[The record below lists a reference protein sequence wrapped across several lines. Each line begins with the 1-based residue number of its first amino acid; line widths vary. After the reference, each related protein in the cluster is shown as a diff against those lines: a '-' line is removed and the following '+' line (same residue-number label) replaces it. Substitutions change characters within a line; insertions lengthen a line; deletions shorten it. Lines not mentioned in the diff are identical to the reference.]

1 MQSYAGDF
9 WRIRRIFPRKS
20 FYMPILTGVFIMKL
34 WRKPARRLGH
44 ISSVKYALQR
54 LKRIGGKVMELKVN
68 EMTPV
73 SNVEPAVKTDT
84 NDGAFKFTL
93 TSAIG
98 EAQLQERLNTL
109 LNEIT
114 NQGERIA
121 QHMDIR
127 DMKKYRGLV
136 KEFLNE
142 VVNRSHKFSRE
153 NFLDRKGRHRV
164 YGIIRLV
171 DVTLDELA
179 GELVKEEK
187 DHISILSKI
196 GEIQGLLL
204 DIFT

>member
-1 MQSYAGDF
+1 
-9 WRIRRIFPRKS
+9 
-20 FYMPILTGVFIMKL
+20 
-34 WRKPARRLGH
+34 
-44 ISSVKYALQR
+44 
-54 LKRIGGKVMELKVN
+54 MEIKVN
-68 EMTPV
+68 EMTPAAAV
-73 SNVEPAVKTDT
+73 DTAVKTQQA
-84 NDGAFKFTL
+84 DGSFKFTL

-114 NQGERIA
+114 TQGERIA

-136 KEFLNE
+136 KDFLNE

-153 NFLDRKGRHRV
+153 NFLDHRGRHRV

-171 DVTLDELA
+171 DETLDELA
-179 GELVKEEK
+179 GELVKDEK
-187 DHISILSKI
+187 DHLGILEKI

>member
-1 MQSYAGDF
+1 MD
-9 WRIRRIFPRKS
+9 I
-20 FYMPILTGVFIMKL
+20 
-34 WRKPARRLGH
+34 
-44 ISSVKYALQR
+44 
-54 LKRIGGKVMELKVN
+54 KVN
-68 EMTPV
+68 EMTPAASV
-73 SNVEPAVKTDT
+73 DT
-84 NDGAFKFTL
+84 NVKVPEGDGSFKFSL

-136 KEFLNE
+136 KDFLNE

-153 NFLDRKGRHRV
+153 NFLDRRGRHRV

-171 DVTLDELA
+171 DENLDELA

-187 DHISILSKI
+187 DHIAILDKI

>member
-1 MQSYAGDF
+1 
-9 WRIRRIFPRKS
+9 
-20 FYMPILTGVFIMKL
+20 
-34 WRKPARRLGH
+34 
-44 ISSVKYALQR
+44 
-54 LKRIGGKVMELKVN
+54 MEIKVN
-68 EMTPV
+68 EMMPAAAVDT
-73 SNVEPAVKTDT
+73 AVKTQQA
-84 NDGAFKFTL
+84 DGSFKFTL

-114 NQGERIA
+114 TQGERIA

-136 KEFLNE
+136 KDFLNE

-153 NFLDRKGRHRV
+153 NFLDRRGRHRV

-171 DVTLDELA
+171 DETLDELA
-179 GELVKEEK
+179 GELVKDEK
-187 DHISILSKI
+187 DHLGILEKI

>member
-1 MQSYAGDF
+1 MD
-9 WRIRRIFPRKS
+9 I
-20 FYMPILTGVFIMKL
+20 
-34 WRKPARRLGH
+34 
-44 ISSVKYALQR
+44 
-54 LKRIGGKVMELKVN
+54 KVN
-68 EMTPV
+68 EMTPTAAAEV
-73 SNVEPAVKTDT
+73 TPKVTEA
-84 NDGAFKFTL
+84 DGSFKFSL

-109 LNEIT
+109 LDEIT

-136 KEFLNE
+136 KDFLNE

-153 NFLDRKGRHRV
+153 NFLDRRGRHRV

-171 DVTLDELA
+171 DANLDELA
-179 GELVKEEK
+179 GELVKDEK
-187 DHISILSKI
+187 DHLSILEKI

>member
-1 MQSYAGDF
+1 
-9 WRIRRIFPRKS
+9 
-20 FYMPILTGVFIMKL
+20 
-34 WRKPARRLGH
+34 
-44 ISSVKYALQR
+44 
-54 LKRIGGKVMELKVN
+54 MELKVN

-121 QHMDIR
+121 QHMDIQ

>member
-1 MQSYAGDF
+1 MD
-9 WRIRRIFPRKS
+9 
-20 FYMPILTGVFIMKL
+20 
-34 WRKPARRLGH
+34 
-44 ISSVKYALQR
+44 
-54 LKRIGGKVMELKVN
+54 LKVN
-68 EMTPV
+68 ETTPMAPV
-73 SNVEPAVKTDT
+73 DNNIKTDT
-84 NDGAFKFTL
+84 SDGSFKFTL

-98 EAQLQERLNTL
+98 EAQLQERLNL
-109 LNEIT
+109 LLDEIT

-136 KEFLNE
+136 KDFLNE

-164 YGIIRLV
+164 YGIIKLV
-171 DVTLDELA
+171 DANLDELA
-179 GELVKEEK
+179 SELVKEEK
-187 DHISILSKI
+187 DHLSILSKI